1 MNPPPLLP
9 VHCNLLL
16 FIPHPR
22 GRRHPFQSTTLRTL
36 IPDIFRNVLQRQK
49 DKKKQLSTTEKSVND
64 VYTFWHKMI
73 NLSTFGL
80 FRRRA
85 LLPKSTLYCTEKS
98 GERRIARTFISI
110 FPFPSQLLH
119 MRYFTGRKPQDFWHY
134 PVDFHS
140 KLRRLST
147 GNKH

>member
-22 GRRHPFQSTTLRTL
+22 GRRHPFQSTTLHTFR
-36 IPDIFRNVLQRQK
+36 PDIFKNVLQWQK
-49 DKKKQLSTTEKSVND
+49 KIIYPRKKCKRC
-64 VYTFWHKMI
+64 TFWYKMI